1 MQYVVVPW
9 IFLNKLWLLKSQV
22 PHPHFIDALNFTFLP
37 CLLFLQGR
45 MVEIFGKEACGK
57 TTLALHIIREAQKR
71 GGTDMSIT

>member
-1 MQYVVVPW
+1 
-9 IFLNKLWLLKSQV
+9 
-22 PHPHFIDALNFTFLP
+22 
-37 CLLFLQGR
+37 